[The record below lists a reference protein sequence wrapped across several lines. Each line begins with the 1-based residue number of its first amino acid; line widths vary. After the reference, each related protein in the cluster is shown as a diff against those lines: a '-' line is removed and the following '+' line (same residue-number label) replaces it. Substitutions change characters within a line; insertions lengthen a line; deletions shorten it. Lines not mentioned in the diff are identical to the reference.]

1 VYVRFPST
9 SVGQGWVRF
18 VRFQEVGRAQQMT
31 EKGAKRNGKS
41 RPKTACPLFG
51 VASGRAEIGRW
62 ATRGCFRLKPDS

>member
-31 EKGAKRNGKS
+31 EKGA
-41 RPKTACPLFG
+41 
-51 VASGRAEIGRW
+51 
-62 ATRGCFRLKPDS
+62 

>member
-31 EKGAKRNGKS
+31 EKGAVVSLLALRNLL
-41 RPKTACPLFG
+41 A
-51 VASGRAEIGRW
+51 A
-62 ATRGCFRLKPDS
+62 LKAGGG